1 MTYLSCFFM
10 TGEMLFFSWPS
21 WPFYDSSGSELE
33 KNSGQKTREIK
44 NKLKLFNFTEFKKYI
59 SYFKSRASDS
69 KKFCEIDSFDFTS
82 FSRSGLFFLDQT
94 I

>member
-1 MTYLSCFFM
+1 M

-21 WPFYDSSGSELE
+21 WPFYNSSVSELE

-69 KKFCEIDSFDFTS
+69 KNFCEIDSFDFTT
-82 FSRSGLFFLDQT
+82 FSRSGIFFLDQT

>member
-1 MTYLSCFFM
+1 M

-21 WPFYDSSGSELE
+21 WPFYNSSVSELE

-44 NKLKLFNFTEFKKYI
+44 NELKLFNFTEFKKI
-59 SYFKSRASDS
+59 FFIIFKESSERFR
-69 KKFCEIDSFDFTS
+69 KFCEIDSFDFTS
-82 FSRSGLFFLDQT
+82 FFLGLDFYFLDQT

>member
-1 MTYLSCFFM
+1 M

-21 WPFYDSSGSELE
+21 WPFYNSSVSELE

-44 NKLKLFNFTEFKKYI
+44 NELKLFNFTEFLKFSL
-59 SYFKSRASDS
+59 SYLKSRARDS
-69 KKFCEIDSFDFTS
+69 ENFVKLIHLISQVFF
-82 FSRSGLFFLDQT
+82 RSGLFFLDQT